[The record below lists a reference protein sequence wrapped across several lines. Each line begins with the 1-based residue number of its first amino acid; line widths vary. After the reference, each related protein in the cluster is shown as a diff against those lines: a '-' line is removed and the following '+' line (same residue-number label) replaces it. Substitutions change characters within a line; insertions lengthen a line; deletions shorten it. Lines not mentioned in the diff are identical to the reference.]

1 LHNSDSDSTSR
12 LVRLAQQGSAS
23 AAEQLL
29 GISYPRLLRSA
40 RRLVRSDESAKD
52 VVQEALLKISQNLGG
67 LRNPN
72 AYDAWSKQI
81 LKRCCIA
88 HFRREA
94 RLREVSTEVDDL
106 PIDAAAAD
114 PGAAEAG
121 RRADLIEAVASLG
134 KGSREV
140 VRMHY
145 FFGFSVKEIAAAV
158 QASVGAVKVRLYRAR
173 IELRAALAVPDG
185 AIARRP

>member
-1 LHNSDSDSTSR
+1 MHNSNSDSTLR
-12 LVRLAQQGSAS
+12 LVRQAQQGSAS

-52 VVQEALLKISQNLGG
+52 VVQEALLKISQNLAG
-67 LRNPN
+67 LRNPD

-94 RLREVSTEVDDL
+94 RFREVNADVEGVPS
-106 PIDAAAAD
+106 DAASSD
-114 PGAAEAG
+114 PSAAEAS

-134 KGSREV
+134 SGSREV

-158 QASVGAVKVRLYRAR
+158 HASVGAVKVRLYRAR